1 MYAKLVLNL
10 ERALIPAT
18 QCAEGSAAAARVSPL
33 SVCGHLITQDV
44 MIHCQKARYYAK
56 DATLRRGGGHKDF
69 CLQFFFNSLT
79 NTCKLQRRVIHS

>member
-18 QCAEGSAAAARVSPL
+18 QCAEGSSAARVSPL

-44 MIHCQKARYYAK
+44 MIHCQKARYFAK
-56 DATLRRGGGHKDF
+56 DENPSRNMESPLFLK
-69 CLQFFFNSLT
+69 
-79 NTCKLQRRVIHS
+79 